1 MEKRIIFFS
10 DVHLAQDESHK
21 RERFCHFLNA
31 QKGKAEEIY
40 ILGDLFDF
48 WVGPKQA
55 LLQDFACLLRTLGEL
70 AESGIRITF
79 LAGNRDFYLGRFLR
93 REYGIRTFEE
103 AQELLIAGKRTF
115 LTHGDLLCTRD
126 KNYRRLR
133 RVVRNKVVESLFTSF
148 PLDISFSLAEGLRRH
163 SQRVVRM
170 KPEKERTLV
179 EEAVKKIFRTGV
191 QILISGHTHKAR
203 KVIYM
208 LDREEK
214 FLYTLGDW
222 ERDGSYLE
230 VQGERFILRFIRG

>member
-1 MEKRIIFFS
+1 MGKRIIFFS
-10 DVHLAQDESHK
+10 DVHLAPGESHK
-21 RERFCHFLNA
+21 RERFCRFLNGE
-31 QKGKAEEIY
+31 KGRAGEIY

-48 WVGPKQA
+48 WVSPKQA
-55 LLQDFACLLRTLGEL
+55 LLPDFACVLRTLREV

-79 LAGNRDFYLGRFLR
+79 LAGNRDFYLGKFLQK
-93 REYGIRTFEE
+93 EYNIHTFAE
-103 AQELLIAGKRTF
+103 AQEVVIAGKRTF

-126 KNYRRLR
+126 KNYQRLR
-133 RVVRNKVVESLFTSF
+133 RVVRNKAVERLLTSF
-148 PLDISFSLAEGLRRH
+148 PLNISFTLAEGLRRH

-179 EEAVKKIFRTGV
+179 EEAVKKIFLSGA

-203 KVIYM
+203 KIIYV

-222 ERDGSYLE
+222 ERGGSYLE
-230 VQGERFILRFIRG
+230 VQGERFKLRFIRG

>member
-10 DVHLAQDESHK
+10 DVHLAKDESHK
-21 RERFCHFLNA
+21 WQRLRHFLNA

-48 WVGPKQA
+48 WVGSKQA
-55 LLQDFACLLRTLGEL
+55 LLQDYACVLRTLGEL

-79 LAGNRDFYLGRFLR
+79 LAGNRDFYLGKLFR
-93 REYGIRTFEE
+93 REYGIRVFEE

-133 RVVRNKVVESLFTSF
+133 RVVRNKVVEGLFTSF
-148 PLDISFSLAEGLRRH
+148 PLNISFTLASGLRRH
-163 SQRVVRM
+163 SQRVVKM

-179 EEAVKKIFRTGV
+179 EEAVKKIFQTGV

-203 KVIYM
+203 KVVYI
-208 LDREEK
+208 LDKEEK

-222 ERDGSYLE
+222 ERGGSYLE
-230 VQGERFILRFIRG
+230 LQGERFILRFIRG